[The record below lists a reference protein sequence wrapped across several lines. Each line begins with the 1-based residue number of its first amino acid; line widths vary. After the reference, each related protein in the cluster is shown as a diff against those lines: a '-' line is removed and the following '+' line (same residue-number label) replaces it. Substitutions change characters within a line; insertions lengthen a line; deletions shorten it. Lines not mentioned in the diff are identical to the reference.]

1 MGETQIIAPLSQLL
15 QPPLVVSGLEAI
27 GNYHTIWA
35 GIYGCLNSVEKLR
48 PVSPTH
54 NNEEMDVPLGS
65 QPKKEL
71 TSTSLFIT
79 LLMAYHHEW
88 SQSYIKGLTFE
99 EHHVNNEWF
108 NNMLTMLKD
117 DGELYVPM
125 LNKSFNKSGEE
136 VSS

>member
-1 MGETQIIAPLSQLL
+1 MFLPLF
-15 QPPLVVSGLEAI
+15 
-27 GNYHTIWA
+27 WA
-35 GIYGCLNSVEKLR
+35 RIYGCLCSAGKLR

-71 TSTSLFIT
+71 TSASLFFT

-99 EHHVNNEWF
+99 EHHMNNEWF
-108 NNMLTMLKD
+108 TKMLSMLKD
-117 DGELYVPM
+117 DGVLYVPN
-125 LNKSFNKSGEE
+125 LNKTFNRLGEE
-136 VSS
+136 V

>member
-1 MGETQIIAPLSQLL
+1 MGSMGETQIIAPLSQLL
-15 QPPLVVSGLEAI
+15 QSPLVVSGLEAI
-27 GNYHTIWA
+27 GNYPITHT
-35 GIYGCLNSVEKLR
+35 
-48 PVSPTH
+48 

-71 TSTSLFIT
+71 TSASLFFT

-99 EHHVNNEWF
+99 EHHMNNEWF
-108 NNMLTMLKD
+108 NNMLAMLKD

-125 LNKSFNKSGEE
+125 LEKSFNKSGEE

>member
-1 MGETQIIAPLSQLL
+1 M
-15 QPPLVVSGLEAI
+15 
-27 GNYHTIWA
+27 
-35 GIYGCLNSVEKLR
+35 
-48 PVSPTH
+48 
-54 NNEEMDVPLGS
+54 PLGS

-71 TSTSLFIT
+71 TSASLFFI

-117 DGELYVPM
+117 DGVLIVPL

>member
-1 MGETQIIAPLSQLL
+1 MSMPHSLTAVTPFGSFR
-15 QPPLVVSGLEAI
+15 VRGDR
-27 GNYHTIWA
+27 
-35 GIYGCLNSVEKLR
+35 KL
-48 PVSPTH
+48 PTH
-54 NNEEMDVPLGS
+54 YFEEMDVPLGS

-71 TSTSLFIT
+71 TSASLFFT

-108 NNMLTMLKD
+108 NNMLAMLKD

-125 LNKSFNKSGEE
+125 LEKSFNKSGEE

>member
-1 MGETQIIAPLSQLL
+1 MTGETSVDAPRFSQLL

-27 GNYHTIWA
+27 GNYQHT
-35 GIYGCLNSVEKLR
+35 
-48 PVSPTH
+48 TH
-54 NNEEMDVPLGS
+54 TNEEMDVPLGS

-71 TSTSLFIT
+71 TSASLFIT
-79 LLMAYHHEW
+79 LLMASHHEW

-108 NNMLTMLKD
+108 NNMLAMLKD

-125 LNKSFNKSGEE
+125 LDKSFNKSGEE

>member
-1 MGETQIIAPLSQLL
+1 
-15 QPPLVVSGLEAI
+15 
-27 GNYHTIWA
+27 
-35 GIYGCLNSVEKLR
+35 
-48 PVSPTH
+48 
-54 NNEEMDVPLGS
+54 MDVPLGS

-71 TSTSLFIT
+71 TSASFFIT
-79 LLMAYHHEW
+79 LSMAYHHEW

-125 LNKSFNKSGEE
+125 LDKSFNKSGEE

>member
-1 MGETQIIAPLSQLL
+1 M
-15 QPPLVVSGLEAI
+15 
-27 GNYHTIWA
+27 
-35 GIYGCLNSVEKLR
+35 
-48 PVSPTH
+48 
-54 NNEEMDVPLGS
+54 PLGS

-71 TSTSLFIT
+71 TSASLFFT

-99 EHHVNNEWF
+99 EHHMNNEWF
-108 NNMLTMLKD
+108 NSMLSKLKD
-117 DGELYVPM
+117 DGVLIVPL

>member
-1 MGETQIIAPLSQLL
+1 MFLPLF
-15 QPPLVVSGLEAI
+15 
-27 GNYHTIWA
+27 WA
-35 GIYGCLNSVEKLR
+35 RIYGCLNSVEKLR

-54 NNEEMDVPLGS
+54 KNEEMDVPLGS
-65 QPKKEL
+65 QPLKEL
-71 TSTSLFIT
+71 TSASLSFFI
-79 LLMAYHHEW
+79 MAYHHEW

-125 LNKSFNKSGEE
+125 LDKSFNKSGEE